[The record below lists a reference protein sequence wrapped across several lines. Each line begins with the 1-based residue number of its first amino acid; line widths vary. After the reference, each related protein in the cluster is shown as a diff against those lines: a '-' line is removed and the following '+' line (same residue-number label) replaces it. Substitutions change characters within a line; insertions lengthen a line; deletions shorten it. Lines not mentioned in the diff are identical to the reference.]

1 MLQNVSDSSR
11 QGFQSRLRE
20 YILRKHGSVNAFCRA
35 AGIKYPAQM
44 TPYLK
49 GKCLPGK
56 KMLMRLENDGADI
69 EWLLNGYSSGT
80 SSGQLGG
87 ALMLSRYR
95 MDVERLLREVRRHMV
110 RHDGIYSRGIEA
122 YAVLDSECRIVEL
135 TGSLEKFL
143 LYEKNSLVEA
153 QLRSLIHPDDYAD
166 VESAMSGGRIDEE
179 ILSFNSKFVTGAGGY
194 MQVDWSLLIK
204 SKPMSDRNEYT
215 MVLRK
220 ACC

>member
-95 MDVERLLREVRRHMV
+95 MDVERCFA
-110 RHDGIYSRGIEA
+110 STAA
-122 YAVLDSECRIVEL
+122 Y
-135 TGSLEKFL
+135 
-143 LYEKNSLVEA
+143 
-153 QLRSLIHPDDYAD
+153 
-166 VESAMSGGRIDEE
+166 
-179 ILSFNSKFVTGAGGY
+179 GA
-194 MQVDWSLLIK
+194 
-204 SKPMSDRNEYT
+204 P
-215 MVLRK
+215 
-220 ACC
+220 